1 MLIYSGNTPIMLPIN
16 PSPKDNGNMNGK
28 QQFIICMIILMFVGF
43 IIYKL
48 I

>member
-16 PSPKDNGNMNGK
+16 PSPNNGK
-28 QQFIICMIILMFVGF
+28 MTLIQFIVCIMILGF
-43 IIYKL
+43 IGFLIYKL

>member
-16 PSPKDNGNMNGK
+16 PSPNNDKMTLI
-28 QQFIICMIILMFVGF
+28 QFIVYIMILGFIGF